1 MRYEEKAELQDGN
14 KARMYEEK
22 KKKTEEQLELEQEEQ
37 LELEDLKNKQ
47 ELIDEILAICNANK
61 DNDYCCVNQLKDS
74 IEKTFKMW
82 GY

>member
-1 MRYEEKAELQDGN
+1 MMSSEKI
-14 KARMYEEK
+14 KI
-22 KKKTEEQLELEQEEQ
+22 EEQ

-61 DNDYCCVNQLKDS
+61 DNDYCCTNQLKDS
-74 IEKTFKMW
+74 IKNTFKMW

>member
-1 MRYEEKAELQDGN
+1 MRYEQKAHLQDSN

-22 KKKTEEQLELEQEEQ
+22 KKQIKTEEQ
-37 LELEDLKNKQ
+37 LELEDLKNKE

-61 DNDYCCVNQLKDS
+61 DNDYCCTNQLKDS
-74 IEKTFKMW
+74 IDQTFKMW

>member
-1 MRYEEKAELQDGN
+1 MRYEQKAELQDSN
-14 KARMYEEK
+14 KARIYEENK
-22 KKKTEEQLELEQEEQ
+22 KQIKTEEQ

-61 DNDYCCVNQLKDS
+61 DNDYCCTNQLKDS
-74 IEKTFKMW
+74 IENTFKMW